1 MRSAF
6 VPSVLFASALL
17 STFTPAEA
25 ATKAA
30 PLSTLVRAAM
40 KQKQPAKTGS
50 VAALIRRAHDERDP
64 GVQKI
69 AVSALLR
76 TKLPL
81 LREQKVD
88 ILSLVRDPERGL
100 LPKVPPMPTTGPIEV
115 RHYAMEGFLAAELS
129 ALKQA
134 GYTVSS
140 GNGLSEARKG
150 RVHVVLRETG
160 DDILRDMNDPAV
172 HMVVYSGHSQ
182 IGGTVEQALEQ
193 PGVKGP
199 ATRKLFALFQCVG
212 TQTLPLIKAKAPMAE
227 VITSNAP
234 LYVDEV
240 PNFVRELYTG
250 VEKGENYQRINR
262 RFAAVAWE
270 KGRIV
275 SPNQT
280 ATLKNVDF
288 DGNGQLD
295 VNQTPGDVTALPAAD
310 KLRAESLLSGVHFLR
325 TLNPYYVDET
335 PGAVFTKAHASIP
348 LVSSGF
354 AKGDGKTV
362 THIADAPVNGT
373 RQFSVQLDDSFK
385 GAPPRF
391 VGAAAVYELQMHLQK
406 TLLGTDDARAKARA
420 LAFAGEYLELMPRQ
434 PGEAQQAL
442 DQLTAMK
449 GLPHVEAYAMQ
460 VALAGA
466 HILSEDQV
474 DKVAALLK

>member
-1 MRSAF
+1 MHRTWIST
-6 VPSVLFASALL
+6 ALL
-17 STFTPAEA
+17 T
-25 ATKAA
+25 
-30 PLSTLVRAAM
+30 STLLTLNASPADAAGRSVSTLIRAAM
-40 KQKQPAKTGS
+40 NQKQPGQKGA
-50 VAALIRRAHDERDP
+50 VATLIRRAHDERDP
-64 GVQKI
+64 GMQKI

-81 LREQKVD
+81 LRAQKKD
-88 ILSLVRDPERGL
+88 IISLVRDPERGL
-100 LPKVPPMPTTGPIEV
+100 LPKVPPMPLAGPIEV
-115 RHYAMEGFLAAELS
+115 RHYAMEGFLAGELA

-134 GYTVSS
+134 GYAVTN
-140 GNGLSEARKG
+140 GNGSAEARKG

-160 DDILRDMNDPAV
+160 QDILRDMNDPSV

-199 ATRKLFALFQCVG
+199 ATRKLFALFQCAG
-212 TQTLPLIKAKAPMAE
+212 TQTLPLLKAKAPMAE

-240 PNFVRELYTG
+240 PGFVRELYTG
-250 VEKGENYQRINR
+250 IEHGENYQRINR
-262 RFAAVAWE
+262 RFASVAWQ

-280 ATLKNVDF
+280 ATLKDVDF

-295 VNQTPGDVTALPAAD
+295 VNQAPWDIKALPAAE
-310 KLRAESLLSGVHFLR
+310 KIRAESLMSGVHFLR

-335 PGAVFTKAHASIP
+335 PGAVFTKANASVP
-348 LVSSGF
+348 LVSAGF
-354 AKGDGKTV
+354 VKGDGKTV
-362 THIADAPVNGT
+362 THIADAPVNGVQ
-373 RQFSVQLDDSFK
+373 QFSVHLDDSFK
-385 GAPPRF
+385 NAPPRF

-406 TLLGTDDARAKARA
+406 SLLGRDDARAQARA

-442 DQLTAMK
+442 DQLTALK
-449 GLPHVEAYAMQ
+449 GLPRVSAYSMQ
-460 VALAGA
+460 VALSGV